1 MANTKIGGK
10 KVVETRVQKYIDQGY
25 SEIEARKK
33 VSDDYRRIGAKGGS
47 VKGTKGGFAADKERS
62 RVSGAL
68 GGHRSKRGHKLIE
81 RYDTYGIYIN
91 KSSGETVRFNYV

>member
-1 MANTKIGGK
+1 MAGNKQAGQKT
-10 KVVETRVQKYIDQGY
+10 VATMVEKYGSY
-25 SEIEARKK
+25 EA
-33 VSDDYRRIGAKGGS
+33 YRQAMRERASKGGS